1 MSLDP
6 AKRELGAQPITVHR
20 GNLMEMVENMSNRA
34 RCAVDEPKKLKESPM
49 IKANYMP
56 IKDKIKHMEEYN
68 KTPIAAEKCDK
79 GELKGEENGKKEEIV
94 VEVKKCV
101 ESNGETEHSD
111 EDRVD
116 RIGEIGRQVIIPP
129 TPLPRTSRTNSIS
142 DYSSEDSSSGGSG
155 NCAPRPSPR
164 PRITAVS
171 VGVPQ
176 VPGTEQQSAN
186 GPNADHEK
194 TDQDT
199 SGSNTEQENSEE
211 KTDNSPEMESTECE
225 APVEIAEPESQEQVA
240 ESKEQEEK
248 KPEDAEEDRSDAAT
262 SIAERRKMYEH
273 RSLSIQEEKAA
284 SPTPL
289 RRRNSMKQWNG
300 KEEEHSTP
308 PSAQTTVVDGETAG
322 SGKIGKRTST
332 VFGRV
337 SKYRH
342 LKGTPGH
349 KSTSIENVR
358 NISRQ
363 LPGEC
368 DGFHGNAQRV
378 AVPLAGPGGK
388 IAIYELDKCGRL
400 PDGVIPSLVNGSN
413 IMDFQWD
420 PFNSSRLAVACDD
433 GIVRLWLIPAGGL
446 TEPINTPQSELV
458 AHSDKIYFIKFH
470 PCASDV
476 FLTASYDMTVKLWD
490 LTEMKECIVLQGH
503 TDQIFSFAWS
513 PCGTFGATVCRDGR
527 LRVYNPRKSAE
538 PIAEGPGPVGTRGAR
553 VVWALDGEFIV
564 VTGFDKVSERQ
575 ITIYQKDNLTVPLN
589 TVGIDVSPA
598 ILVPFYDEDSS
609 TLFLTGKGDS
619 TVFSFEITD
628 EAPHICPLSHH
639 RGTSVH
645 QGLSFLPKNQCN
657 VAIVEFARALRL
669 TNNIIEWL
677 SFTVPRLKSELFQ
690 DDLFPP
696 TRVTWAPSLSA
707 REWFANKDKA
717 PSKVSLQPEGMAC
730 LSSSKLPSKSDS
742 GKAVDQAP
750 VEAIPPPHPGA
761 SMMFRSDVT
770 KQREKDI
777 QKSLSSRMEVNLS
790 KIEYDNENGVDEEE
804 WEG

>member
-1 MSLDP
+1 M
-6 AKRELGAQPITVHR
+6 G
-20 GNLMEMVENMSNRA
+20 
-34 RCAVDEPKKLKESPM
+34 PKPFVGCTSSTEFSF
-49 IKANYMP
+49 
-56 IKDKIKHMEEYN
+56 DK
-68 KTPIAAEKCDK
+68 
-79 GELKGEENGKKEEIV
+79 V
-94 VEVKKCV
+94 F
-101 ESNGETEHSD
+101 S
-111 EDRVD
+111 
-116 RIGEIGRQVIIPP
+116 
-129 TPLPRTSRTNSIS
+129 
-142 DYSSEDSSSGGSG
+142 
-155 NCAPRPSPR
+155 
-164 PRITAVS
+164 
-171 VGVPQ
+171 VPQ
-176 VPGTEQQSAN
+176 VPGTEQQTAN

-211 KTDNSPEMESTECE
+211 KTGRRFAIKFFLNKNINPFNPIDNSPEMESTECE

-300 KEEEHSTP
+300 KEEDNPTL
-308 PSAQTTVVDGETAG
+308 PSAQATVVDGETAG
-322 SGKIGKRTST
+322 SGKTGKRTST

-564 VTGFDKVSERQ
+564 VTGFDK
-575 ITIYQKDNLTVPLN
+575 
-589 TVGIDVSPA
+589 
-598 ILVPFYDEDSS
+598 
-609 TLFLTGKGDS
+609 
-619 TVFSFEITD
+619 
-628 EAPHICPLSHH
+628 
-639 RGTSVH
+639 
-645 QGLSFLPKNQCN
+645 
-657 VAIVEFARALRL
+657 
-669 TNNIIEWL
+669 
-677 SFTVPRLKSELFQ
+677 
-690 DDLFPP
+690 
-696 TRVTWAPSLSA
+696 
-707 REWFANKDKA
+707 
-717 PSKVSLQPEGMAC
+717 
-730 LSSSKLPSKSDS
+730 
-742 GKAVDQAP
+742 
-750 VEAIPPPHPGA
+750 
-761 SMMFRSDVT
+761 
-770 KQREKDI
+770 
-777 QKSLSSRMEVNLS
+777 
-790 KIEYDNENGVDEEE
+790 
-804 WEG
+804 